1 MSWFRSNNVTI
12 NKIIRSESTKL
23 PASPR
28 EQEETGLATIPRPKL
43 GEPSFYKV
51 ILLNDDYTPMDF
63 VVAILQNIFHRTPP
77 DAQKIMLQ
85 VHQQGAGVAGIY
97 TLEIAETKIQQVHDF
112 ARQNKYPL
120 RCTIEKEHAG
130 SET

>member
-1 MSWFRSNNVTI
+1 MNI
-12 NKIIRSESTKL
+12 KSENTKL
-23 PASPR
+23 PARPN
-28 EQEETGLATIPRPKL
+28 EQGGPQEETGIATITRPKL

-77 DAQKIMLQ
+77 DAQQVMLQ
-85 VHQQGAGVAGIY
+85 VHQLGAGVAGIY

-112 ARQNKYPL
+112 SRQNKYPL

-130 SET
+130 SKT